1 MYDDNIVE
9 KILTL
14 RLYKKLVKRLILAIN
29 SGTNDLLPL
38 VVSNTY
44 SLIPIY

>member
-9 KILTL
+9 KILTI
-14 RLYKKLVKRLILAIN
+14 RLSKNMSRLILAIN
-29 SGTNDLLPL
+29 SRTNDLLPL
-38 VVSNTY
+38 VVSNIY